1 MLRFVLPASTCFLM
15 RGTAGGYTDAVD
27 VYNSATGEWSTARL
41 SFARESLAATTVGN
55 VAIFAGGHSGGELL
69 WIEGGL
75 LLRRLRARARMCVL
89 HVCA

>member
-1 MLRFVLPASTCFLM
+1 M
-15 RGTAGGYTDAVD
+15 TDAVD

-41 SFARESLAATTVGN
+41 SVAREALAATTVGN
-55 VAIFAGGHSGGELL
+55 VAIFAGGQSVGELL